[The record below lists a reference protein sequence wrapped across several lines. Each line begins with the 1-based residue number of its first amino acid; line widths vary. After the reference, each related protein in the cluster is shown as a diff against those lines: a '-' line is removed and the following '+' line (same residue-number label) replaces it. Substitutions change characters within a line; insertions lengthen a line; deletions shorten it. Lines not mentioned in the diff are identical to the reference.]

1 MNNQINLTMRIMMQN
16 VGLLVLRLTVGFTML
31 LGHGWPKLA
40 NFSAKSAVFPSV
52 MGLGSQISLSLAVF
66 SEVFCSV
73 FLILGLLTRWVSIP
87 LLITMLVAAFIVHGS
102 DPFKVKELSLMYL
115 FCYTTLF
122 FTGGGEFSVDK
133 FIKKS

>member
-1 MNNQINLTMRIMMQN
+1 MQN
-16 VGLLVLRLTVGFTML
+16 VGLLILRLTVGFTML

-40 NFSAKSAVFPSV
+40 NFTAKSATFPGAFGMS
-52 MGLGSQISLSLAVF
+52 SQISLSLAVF

-73 FLILGLLTRWVSIP
+73 FLILGLMTRWVSLP
-87 LLITMLVAAFIVHGS
+87 LIGTMAVAAFIIHGA
-102 DPFKVKELSLMYL
+102 DPFKTKELALMYL